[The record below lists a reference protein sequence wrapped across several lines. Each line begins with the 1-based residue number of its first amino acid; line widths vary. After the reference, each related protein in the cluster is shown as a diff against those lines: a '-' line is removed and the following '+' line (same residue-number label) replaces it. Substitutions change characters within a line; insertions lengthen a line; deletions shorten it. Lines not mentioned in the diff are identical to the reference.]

1 MVHRSVAFTSPDAII
16 SIQQYL
22 PQIINTLLKTQEQAE
37 FETYTIDV
45 EAPVANLLDKLPP
58 ILGNMER
65 FFGSDEQRQARQ
77 SRDDPQAEEV
87 QRISEQIENIL
98 VGLRK
103 HESEVSTVS
112 GMREP
117 LLSTLHPGADH
128 IVDGTISR
136 SDANV
141 TEAKGD
147 TDDPS
152 LEFEAN
158 QFSNNRSARI
168 STEKVQDE
176 GSSAPNPSFDLQSFG
191 NGAPEGYQ
199 YQYSDCT
206 GRRKALLIYTADSEA
221 INNTKKTYFL
231 MVDYGFERHNMII
244 LTDPAKEGTRLPTK
258 ENILKGIAWL
268 VEGARTNDSLF
279 F

>member
-1 MVHRSVAFTSPDAII
+1 MVHRSVAFTSPDAIT

-37 FETYTIDV
+37 FGTYTIDV

-65 FFGSDEQRQARQ
+65 FLGSDEQRQARQ
-77 SRDDPQAEEV
+77 SPDDPQAEEV
-87 QRISEQIENIL
+87 QQISEKIETIL

-117 LLSTLHPGADH
+117 LLSTLKPGADH

-147 TDDPS
+147 TDDPF
-152 LEFEAN
+152 LNFEAN
-158 QFSNNRSARI
+158 QSISNQSIREENAR
-168 STEKVQDE
+168 QW
-176 GSSAPNPSFDLQSFG
+176 P
-191 NGAPEGYQ
+191 
-199 YQYSDCT
+199 
-206 GRRKALLIYTADSEA
+206 RRRRRPPTTFAYTRRNSE
-221 INNTKKTYFL
+221 
-231 MVDYGFERHNMII
+231 
-244 LTDPAKEGTRLPTK
+244 
-258 ENILKGIAWL
+258 
-268 VEGARTNDSLF
+268 
-279 F
+279 